1 MPRSFVGWT
10 HGSVEMCEACL
21 LASHL
26 FQDRM
31 QTVSQLSL
39 TRTLMPVMKNS
50 GRMPG
55 LYLPTPQVVV
65 NMRLGADLLSWF
77 RQRPANALPRAYGK
91 VHPSAGDKK
100 ST

>member
-1 MPRSFVGWT
+1 MEASKCVK
-10 HGSVEMCEACL
+10 ACL

-77 RQRPANALPRAYGK
+77 RQRPAKALPRAFREGSP
-91 VHPSAGDKK
+91 VRS
-100 ST
+100 